1 VEPFVF
7 FQFKQEHV
15 GLALRLAQL
24 NREFAC
30 IVAGLIPQ
38 IIELFLLLVEFELQL
53 AELLLLAVK
62 LVPKLLKLYVIHLF
76 LLLER
81 LSNALLFG
89 QLFLELLELCHCLS

>member
-1 VEPFVF
+1 MEPFVF

-15 GLALRLAQL
+15 GFALRLAQL
-24 NREFAC
+24 DRESAR
-30 IVAGLIPQ
+30 IVAGLVPQ

-53 AELLLLAVK
+53 AELLLLAVE
-62 LVPKLLKLYVIHLF
+62 LVPKLLKLDVIHLF

-89 QLFLELLELCHCLS
+89 QLFLELL